1 MSQLIANAFN
11 SALKLS
17 PGSAPVE
24 EAGKIDLPKSFMCM
38 AFGGQ
43 HCKQQ
48 QNFGS
53 SMQINNPEMYR
64 TSAPCSQNPLQP
76 ECFSGQLAGTKGC
89 APGSGTCLSSY
100 SAALQHPKTPLHT
113 ASARATE
120 NMNGSVP
127 FSTLRSED
135 LVTDPEFAVESL
147 GAEGVCIDCSKV
159 DQATFMKQ
167 CVRDSNIGAATLK
180 LAPCSVKANR
190 SVSQDQGSRQPER
203 ISTRENTIF
212 NLTDAKYSSPLVPS
226 QANSTMKIHTSSS
239 RMFGNGAELGGPAN
253 YMPCN
258 ASLVGRL

>member
-1 MSQLIANAFN
+1 
-11 SALKLS
+11 
-17 PGSAPVE
+17 
-24 EAGKIDLPKSFMCM
+24 
-38 AFGGQ
+38 
-43 HCKQQ
+43 
-48 QNFGS
+48 
-53 SMQINNPEMYR
+53 MQINNPDMYR

-100 SAALQHPKTPLHT
+100 SAPLHT

-120 NMNGSVP
+120 HMNGSVP
-127 FSTLRSED
+127 FSTLRQED
-135 LVTDPEFAVESL
+135 IASDPAFAVESL
-147 GAEGVCIDCSKV
+147 GATGVCFDCSNV

-190 SVSQDQGSRQPER
+190 DVNQDQGSRQPER

-212 NLTDAKYSSPLVPS
+212 NLTDAKYASPLVAA
-226 QANSTMKIHTSSS
+226 QADATMKVHTSTSS
-239 RMFGNGAELGGPAN
+239 RMYGNGADLGAPAN